1 METKLTEAQLKINAE
16 ALGMNPEDRGA
27 LMVAAMVSDPDF
39 RERITRLHF
48 NRALEMVQK
57 KAAA

>member
-1 METKLTEAQLKINAE
+1 MKTKLTKAQLKINAE

-48 NRALEMVQK
+48 LRALEMIK
-57 KAAA
+57 NRAAA